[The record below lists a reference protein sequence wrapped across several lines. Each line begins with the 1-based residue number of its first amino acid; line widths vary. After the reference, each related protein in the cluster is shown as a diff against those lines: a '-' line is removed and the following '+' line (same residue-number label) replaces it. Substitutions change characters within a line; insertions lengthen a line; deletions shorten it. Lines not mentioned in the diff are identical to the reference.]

1 MVGTS
6 LWLDRAN
13 PLIRYIYYL
22 FDSATHLSLIP
33 QQWSHSSQESSAKLQ
48 SIAETG
54 NLAVVYKEHYDPNT
68 HFSRHLAGSKP
79 YAAGCFSCHKW
90 LPGIAGINS
99 CTLEQTFS
107 APKSRPT

>member
-33 QQWSHSSQESSAKLQ
+33 QQWSHSAQESSAKLQ

-54 NLAVVYKEHYDPNT
+54 NQHSVIKKHYDSNT
-68 HFSRHLAGSKP
+68 HFLRHLSGGIPCAD
-79 YAAGCFSCHKW
+79 GCFSC
-90 LPGIAGINS
+90 L
-99 CTLEQTFS
+99 
-107 APKSRPT
+107 